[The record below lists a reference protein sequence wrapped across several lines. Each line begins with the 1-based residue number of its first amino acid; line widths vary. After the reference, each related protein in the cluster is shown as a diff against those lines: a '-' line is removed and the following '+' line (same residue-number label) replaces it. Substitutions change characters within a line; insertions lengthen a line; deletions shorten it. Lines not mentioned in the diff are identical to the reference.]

1 MRVKRYI
8 VDTMPEAM
16 KLIRDELGK
25 DAVILNQKEVRVGG
39 FLGFNT
45 KKKIEV
51 IAAIDPTAQPQK
63 PRGGSAFP
71 PVNAARPSAPP
82 ATAPANAPTA
92 VATAQQQLNS
102 ATAAQAYGAPK
113 PVHPEVPVAENTA
126 AAPVKPNTA
135 AGKPQTEESVGGKPE
150 SVATA
155 QTDEATD
162 AKEETPRKEDPV
174 LSELRQVKEMMLK
187 LSTASRD
194 AQQNPP
200 AIQEMINLLDGQ
212 EVDATLIEEIMFH
225 VKNDLEVA
233 QISEPTADDV
243 RALVREQ
250 LARIVYSN
258 GVETISPDT
267 RIVHF
272 VGPTGVGKTTT
283 IAKLA
288 ADQALNHKRKVG
300 FITADTYRIAAVEQ
314 LRTYASILNAPL
326 EVVMSPQDLNRAFEN
341 LKELD
346 IIFMDTAGRNF
357 RNEMYVSEL
366 NTLLQ
371 NNTNSETYLVLSM
384 TMKFKDM
391 RSIAENFSRI
401 RIDRMLF
408 SKMDETASYGSI
420 INLIHQFSIP
430 LSYFTHGQQVPNDI
444 TVAKEDEFVELLM
457 GADKHD

>member
-1 MRVKRYI
+1 
-8 VDTMPEAM
+8 MPEAM

-25 DAVILNQKEVRVGG
+25 DAVILNQKEVKVGG

-51 IAAIDPTAQPQK
+51 IAAIDPSAQTQK
-63 PRGGSAFP
+63 PRGGAAFQ
-71 PVNAARPSAPP
+71 PVNAARP
-82 ATAPANAPTA
+82 TAPAAVTAPSI
-92 VATAQQQLNS
+92 VATAQQQLNTAS
-102 ATAAQAYGAPK
+102 AAQAYGTAK
-113 PVHPEVPVAENTA
+113 PVTSEAPAVEPAPVAPNK
-126 AAPVKPNTA
+126 PNLSVVKPQQEEPAASKPDGAVTA
-135 AGKPQTEESVGGKPE
+135 PG
-150 SVATA
+150 
-155 QTDEATD
+155 TD
-162 AKEETPRKEDPV
+162 AAESKDETPRKEDPV

-187 LSTASRD
+187 LSTASRE
-194 AQQNPP
+194 QNQNPA
-200 AIQEMINLLDGQ
+200 AIQEMIDHLDAQ
-212 EVDATLIEEIMFH
+212 EIDATLIEEMMFH
-225 VKNDLEVA
+225 VKNDLEAA
-233 QISEPTADDV
+233 QITEPTSDEV

-258 GVETISPDT
+258 GVETISPET

-341 LKELD
+341 LKDLD

-366 NTLLQ
+366 NTLLH
-371 NNTNSETYLVLSM
+371 NNANSETYLVLSM

-444 TVAKEDEFVELLM
+444 TVAKEDEFVDLLM